1 MPQNLQSGLDRI
13 DGHLVELLRADGRAT
28 NAALAKEVGISES
41 TCAMRVRRLRSRGVI
56 TGFSA
61 EVDPAK
67 VGRAVEA
74 LVAVRFAGQLR
85 QEFERL
91 RAELLAV
98 PGALGLFHLSGS
110 TDYLV
115 HVAATSTDALRDF
128 VLDHLTG
135 RPGVAHVETS
145 LVFDRVRGTAPLT
158 AG

>member
-1 MPQNLQSGLDRI
+1 VSQNPQVTLDPI
-13 DGHLVELLRADGRAT
+13 DRELIELLRADGRAT
-28 NAALAKEVGISES
+28 NAALAKAVGISES
-41 TCAMRVRRLRSRGVI
+41 TCALRVRRLRNRGVL

-61 EVDPAK
+61 EVDPAT
-67 VGRAVEA
+67 VGRPVEA

-91 RAELLAV
+91 RIELLAV
-98 PGALGLFHLSGS
+98 PGVLGLFHVSGS

-135 RPGVAHVETS
+135 RAGVAHVETS
-145 LVFDRVRGTAPLT
+145 LVFDRVRGTAPIT
-158 AG
+158 TI